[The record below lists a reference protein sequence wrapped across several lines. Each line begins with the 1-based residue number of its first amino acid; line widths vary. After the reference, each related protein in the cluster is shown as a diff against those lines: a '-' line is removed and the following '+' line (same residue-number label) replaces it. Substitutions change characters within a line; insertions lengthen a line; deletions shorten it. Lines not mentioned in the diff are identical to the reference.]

1 MAPQQTL
8 VYHGKENSP
17 CTDRSESPDWSDLPL
32 DLLPLISR
40 KLTDIC
46 DFVRFRVVCKTWR
59 SAIDATSD
67 LAPQL
72 PWIIENSG
80 KFDKGYLRFYSLL
93 TGKTHIINF
102 PESSDKAAIGS
113 AYNYMFGYNYKTTD
127 CYLFNPLTK
136 EEFLLPQTMI
146 SYPICVPS
154 SLCPDQSLRY
164 VGVSLPPTINDYFY
178 QLGFC
183 RLGDLEWTRIYGD
196 RFPRRLSRKIGEFA
210 NMGFT
215 FYNGMCYATDR
226 ETGSTKII
234 NLTTRSMIYVVP
246 RPEPDFRGF
255 FVYLVVS
262 FGVILRICQYIWISK
277 EKPYCFVIYRLEL
290 GSRDGK
296 VNNGRWIKID
306 SLINQFLFLDENH
319 GCAFRADDFP
329 GFLGNC
335 IYFIKTKYGEKTF
348 ELCRYDIKLGEME
361 VLHVP
366 MKLGSNWFLPSLCS
380 QLSNYQL

>member
-1 MAPQQTL
+1 MALQQAL
-8 VYHGKENSP
+8 VYQGKENFP
-17 CTDRSESPDWSDLPL
+17 YTDRSETPDWSDLPL

-46 DFVRFRVVCKTWR
+46 DFVRFRVVCKRWR
-59 SAIDATSD
+59 SAVDAASD

-72 PWIIENSG
+72 PWIIENSRN
-80 KFDKGYLRFYSLL
+80 FDKGYLRFYSLL

-102 PESSDKAAIGS
+102 PESSDKAAVGS
-113 AYNYMFGYNYKTTD
+113 AYNYMLGYNYNTRD

-146 SYPICVPS
+146 SYPIFVPS

-164 VGVSLPPTINDYFY
+164 VGVSLPPTSTACFY
-178 QLGFC
+178 HLGFC
-183 RLGDLEWTRIYGD
+183 RLGDLEWTRVYGD
-196 RFPRRLSRKIGEFA
+196 RFPSQLSRKIGEFA

-215 FYNGMCYATDR
+215 FCNGMCYATDR

-262 FGVILRICQYIWISK
+262 FGDILRICQYNMISTK
-277 EKPYCFVIYRLEL
+277 ELCYFVIYQLEL

-296 VNNGRWIKID
+296 VNNARWIKID
-306 SLINQFLFLDENH
+306 SMSNQFLFLHEKH

-335 IYFIKTKYGEKTF
+335 IYFTKRKHQEKTF
-348 ELCRYDIKLGEME
+348 ELCRYDIKLGEIE

-366 MKLGSNWFLPSLCS
+366 MKLGSNWFLPCLCS
-380 QLSNYQL
+380 QINN